1 MLDLGSPKK
10 KTKSLSYHHPS
21 KPTSWQLHSIMLHSA
36 SFSQPLQVLWEP
48 MSPLKA
54 VIHRNPII
62 PLIAS
67 PLGVSKCVS

>member
-48 MSPLKA
+48 MSPLNA
-54 VIHRNPII
+54 VILRNPII